1 MSRDNPTIGDTHSPP
16 KPTLHLRRGLHPQS
30 SVAPAAGGKR
40 EGGRHRPTT
49 NSVVAAAMREDLR
62 LAYANLV
69 VAKAD
74 DDFSRAEESFRYA
87 QLHTM
92 HCWSK
97 RLLSSFRHYTGTPFP
112 FNRPFIPFKWPFCL
126 DYG

>member
-1 MSRDNPTIGDTHSPP
+1 MALLDYGQVKEMP
-16 KPTLHLRRGLHPQS
+16 
-30 SVAPAAGGKR
+30 
-40 EGGRHRPTT
+40 
-49 NSVVAAAMREDLR
+49 EDLR

-69 VAKAD
+69 VAMAD

-87 QLHTM
+87 QLHAM

-112 FNRPFIPFKWPFCL
+112 FIAHSSHLNGHFA
-126 DYG
+126 